1 MEARSVVTPEH
12 ILPHMTTPST
22 PPVFATHRE
31 IAASAEE
38 IFAAFQDPERFARW
52 WGPAG
57 FTNTF
62 HSCDFRTGGTWS
74 YTMFGPDGAKFPNQ
88 SEFVEVDA
96 ARRVVIQHVSGP
108 QYRLTITFEPTASGT
123 RVDWVQIFEHPEVAK
138 RIAHIVT
145 PANEQN
151 LDRLTA
157 EVLARKSA

>member
-1 MEARSVVTPEH
+1 
-12 ILPHMTTPST
+12 MTTPAS
-22 PPVFATHRE
+22 PPVFSTRRE

-38 IFAAFQDPERFARW
+38 IFAAFRDPERFARW

-62 HSCDFRTGGTWS
+62 HAFDFRLGGKWS
-74 YTMFGPDGAKFPNQ
+74 YTMHGPEGATFPNE
-88 SEFVEVDA
+88 SEFAEIDP
-96 ARRVVIQHVSGP
+96 ARRLVIQHVSGP
-108 QYRLTITFEPTASGT
+108 QYRLTITFTPTGHGT
-123 RVDWVQIFEHPEVAK
+123 LVEWVQIFEHPEVAK